1 MEPVV
6 NTELKVGEVGE
17 PKELREVMEPREL
30 GGLSPGLSQSRGAG
44 RGVKTTRARGC
55 GNSYIT

>member
-44 RGVKTTRARGC
+44 GGEKTTSHRVGQ
-55 GNSYIT
+55 

>member
-6 NTELKVGEVGE
+6 NTELKVGELGE
-17 PKELREVMEPREL
+17 PKELREVREPGEL

-44 RGVKTTRARGC
+44 GGEKTTSHRVGQ
-55 GNSYIT
+55 